1 MKFKLFISVLLM
13 SAIGFSQALDRP
25 PQFVLISFDGSKS
38 HNFWK
43 ETFKLSQDVK
53 GQFTY
58 FVSGVYFL
66 QKKDKLNYQPPKRNA
81 GASDI
86 GFAENDLG
94 DIKRRTEAVWHGL
107 SELNPAMEIGS
118 HVNGHFDGS
127 YWTYEEWTKE
137 FTEFHRLVEKVFSF
151 YPTMNTRFANQWES
165 TLHAEIKGFRAP
177 LLAGQV
183 SITGKVLSDFKYT
196 YDASQVLKGK
206 WPYKR
211 TPDLWNIGL
220 SRIGL
225 AGTTRETV
233 AMDYNV
239 LYGQCGGVFNPSN
252 AGECETIDDK
262 LLAYYEKQTYYSYIQ
277 AFLKHYYGNRMP
289 LSIGHHFSLWNKGIY
304 WKALQRFVRDVC
316 TLPEVKCV
324 THGKMAEWLNEQNAV
339 HGYSVFNKMNQG
351 LFDKTG
357 ISEIPRERLK
367 VDLSMM
373 KKVSFGEKA
382 LVVPDISKLVE
393 KVMLKGDLPN
403 AHVEA
408 PGDVDMEQFR
418 YTPPGVN

>member
-43 ETFKLSQDVK
+43 ETFKLSQDVQ

-66 QKKDKLNYQPPKRNA
+66 QKKDKLNYQPPKRKA

-94 DIKRRTEAVWHGL
+94 DIQRRTEAVWHGL

-183 SITGKVLSDFKYT
+183 SITGKVLSDFKYA

-206 WPYKR
+206 WPYKH

-252 AGECETIDDK
+252 SGECKTIDDK

-277 AFLKHYYGNRMP
+277 AFLKDYYGNRMP

-304 WKALQRFVRDVC
+304 WKALQRFIRDVC
-316 TLPEVKCV
+316 TLPEVKCI
-324 THGKMAEWLNEQNAV
+324 THGKMAEWLNEQNAI
-339 HGYSVFNKMNQG
+339 HGYSVFNKLNQG

-367 VDLSMM
+367 VDLSLM
-373 KKVSFGEKA
+373 KKVSFGERA

-393 KVMLKGDLPN
+393 KVMLKGDLPH
-403 AHVEA
+403 AHDEA

-418 YTPPGVN
+418 YTPPEVN